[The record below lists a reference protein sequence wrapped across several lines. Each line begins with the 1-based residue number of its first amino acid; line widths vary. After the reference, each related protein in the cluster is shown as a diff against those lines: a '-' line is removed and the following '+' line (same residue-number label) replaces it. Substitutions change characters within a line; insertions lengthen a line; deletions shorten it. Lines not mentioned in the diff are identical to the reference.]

1 MVRMCVL
8 VSLLSIFLSGCLD
21 RLDSGPRNV
30 LWSLEGQLPSSVV
43 TGKPRAPL
51 KLAYR
56 LTAYEQDWFDL
67 NISALGTTEV
77 RRYVL
82 STDSS
87 RKGRK
92 ELLVEQFNPLREGSR
107 LGFFRAERF
116 ERLILD
122 VEYQSGMNTRR
133 HTFSIPVNQVDRT
146 PLETCNEPPCYS
158 DAEFN

>member
-133 HTFSIPVNQVDRT
+133 HTFSIPVNQVDHT
-146 PLETCNEPPCYS
+146 PLKTCDEPPCYL
-158 DAEFN
+158 DAELN